1 MDDILKTGN
10 YNAEQQMIE
19 KLGENQVFFLPY
31 LMGER
36 SPHNDPDARATFT
49 GMTMDTTRADMTQAV
64 LEGVTFGLRDSYE
77 VAKSLGLNVT
87 RTKLVGGGARSRLWQ
102 TMTANIMNLPVDLL
116 SVEEGPSL
124 GGAMLA
130 ATADGVYQ
138 SVEEAA
144 KAIVRVE
151 TTVEPE
157 PVLAEKYNERYNH
170 FSKIYPSMKELFQE
184 LR

>member
-10 YNAEQQMIE
+10 YNAEQQMIK

-116 SVEEGPSL
+116 SVEEG

-151 TTVEPE
+151 TTVEPD
-157 PVLAEKYNERYNH
+157 PVLADKYNERYNR
-170 FSKIYPSMKELFQE
+170 FSKIYPDMKELFQS